1 MNAENQIVTAAEQ
14 QISDAQSAD
23 ALPSDASRSDV
34 ASAADTHSLSDSLIH
49 NSLSPSPCKPC
60 NDVTHVTSL
69 PHDLIPAPPHLTDPD
84 GPARRSRSKISR
96 LPKTVRDQLNLLILD
111 GIPYAEIPARLGDI
125 AKDINEDN
133 LSTWKTGGHQEWLKE
148 QQRVEDCRISQELTL
163 DLAME
168 RQGIDS
174 FQAPNKIAAAL
185 ICEALADLG
194 SETFRKA
201 IAANPLNALRMLNT
215 LSRLTVG
222 GLKCERHLA
231 DEAERKARLDHSRG
245 PNKKKGGI

>member
-1 MNAENQIVTAAEQ
+1 MNTAPD
-14 QISDAQSAD
+14 ISNGSPEPATCNLQPA
-23 ALPSDASRSDV
+23 
-34 ASAADTHSLSDSLIH
+34 TEG
-49 NSLSPSPCKPC
+49 PSPRIQVPD
-60 NDVTHVTSL
+60 N
-69 PHDLIPAPPHLTDPD
+69 PPIQCEP
-84 GPARRSRSKISR
+84 RRGRGKIAR
-96 LPKTVRDQLNLLILD
+96 LPKAARDQLNQMILD
-111 GIPYAEIPARLGDI
+111 GVPYAEIPGRLGDI

-133 LSTWKTGGHQEWLKE
+133 LSSWKTGGHQEWLKE

-168 RQGIDS
+168 RQGIES

-194 SETFRKA
+194 SETFRQA
-201 IAANPLNALRMLNT
+201 IAANPVNALRMLNT

-231 DEAERKARLDHSRG
+231 DEAERKTRAELSRS
-245 PNKKKGGI
+245 PNKKKGGIPARSRNQVEQEFGLR

>member
-1 MNAENQIVTAAEQ
+1 MKTEENTESNAPTAGNG
-14 QISDAQSAD
+14 AD
-23 ALPSDASRSDV
+23 ANSDPAAIHESTNPSIQGAANPPIQLQAAAVVD
-34 ASAADTHSLSDSLIH
+34 SAPALIH
-49 NSLSPSPCKPC
+49 ESNIP
-60 NDVTHVTSL
+60 
-69 PHDLIPAPPHLTDPD
+69 LIPRE
-84 GPARRSRSKISR
+84 ARRGRGKIAR
-96 LPKTVRDQLNLLILD
+96 LPKAVRDQLNQMILD
-111 GIPYAEIPARLGDI
+111 GLPYAEIPARLGDI
-125 AKDINEDN
+125 AKDINQDN

-168 RQGIDS
+168 RQGIES

-231 DEAERKARLDHSRG
+231 DEAERKAKLDHSRS
-245 PNKKKGGI
+245 PNKKKGGIPTRSRKEVEQEFGLR